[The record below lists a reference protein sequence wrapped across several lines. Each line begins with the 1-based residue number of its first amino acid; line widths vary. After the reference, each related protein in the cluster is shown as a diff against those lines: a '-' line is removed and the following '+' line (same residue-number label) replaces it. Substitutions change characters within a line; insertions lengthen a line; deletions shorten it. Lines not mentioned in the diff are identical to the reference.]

1 MSQIRTFSTR
11 EENHGAPGICTNN
24 HYSNVIKTVKMTSN
38 SKQEQKDTGRQ
49 KTSFQKN
56 RYKMQII

>member
-38 SKQEQKDTGRQ
+38 SKHRAERHR
-49 KTSFQKN
+49 KTKN
-56 RYKMQII
+56 